1 MTIVKHKRGTGIP
14 SPDDIEV
21 GEIAIDTSTGTVY
34 TKKAGDGS
42 VVSIGGDSGP
52 STHVGNAAPDS
63 PVEGQLWLNTDDGYM
78 YVYYDNAGS
87 PTWMSVERES

>member
-21 GEIAIDTSTGTVY
+21 GEIAIDTSVGTAY
-34 TKKAGDGS
+34 TKAGDGR
-42 VVSIGGDSGP
+42 VVPIGGDSGP
-52 STHVGNAAPDS
+52 STHVGPDAPD
-63 PVEGQLWLNTDDGYM
+63 PVAEGQLWLNTDDGYM
-78 YVYYDNAGS
+78 YVYYDNSGN